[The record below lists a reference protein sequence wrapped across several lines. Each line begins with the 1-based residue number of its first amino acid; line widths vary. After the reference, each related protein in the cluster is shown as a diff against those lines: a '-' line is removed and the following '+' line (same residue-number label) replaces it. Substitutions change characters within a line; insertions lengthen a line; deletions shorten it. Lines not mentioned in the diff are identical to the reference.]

1 MLSAIRSSNR
11 IQVETSNI
19 VQGRKD
25 ITTRESGD
33 SEQAARVRRKDKNSK
48 YRSAMKI
55 SGVRWKKRERTM
67 QLRSY
72 IAPQAAQ
79 LIILSAKKPKQG
91 ADSGSGRLWS

>member
-55 SGVRWKKRERTM
+55 SRVRWKQNKGNAPCIFVRTSHS
-67 QLRSY
+67 QQHNS
-72 IAPQAAQ
+72 
-79 LIILSAKKPKQG
+79 
-91 ADSGSGRLWS
+91 